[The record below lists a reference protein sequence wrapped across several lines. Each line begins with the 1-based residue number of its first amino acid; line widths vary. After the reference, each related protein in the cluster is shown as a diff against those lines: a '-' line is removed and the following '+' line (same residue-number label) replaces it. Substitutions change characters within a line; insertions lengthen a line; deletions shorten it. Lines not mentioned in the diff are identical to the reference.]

1 MRFLLAPL
9 AAGVLLLA
17 ARDGERAGGYLS
29 PSALVVD
36 PSGRLVYVAAETAR
50 EILAVEADSGAVL
63 WRLELADPAGG
74 LCLTPDGG
82 RLYATGAAPAG
93 RVFEIDTAAGRILRT
108 LPAGH
113 TPLAPS
119 LSPDGRELYVLNR
132 FDNAVAVFDLRE
144 GVQIGLIPVV
154 REPVAAAL
162 TPDGRRLIVANLL
175 PAGPANGDY
184 VGSRV
189 SIIDTVNKRI
199 ARHIP
204 LPNGSTGVRGVAV
217 SPDGRYAYVV
227 HIQAHFQLVTI
238 QLDRGWMNT
247 NALSII
253 DPEAQALVYTMVLDE
268 QTLGAANPWDVAV
281 TGDGRYLVVS
291 HAGTHELSVIDREAL
306 HARIAGRPNP
316 YRESVRRSAFLT
328 SLPPPDF
335 RLLEGIRRRV
345 KLAGLGPR
353 GLALA
358 GTSVYAAEYFS
369 DSVAVVRLAAQES
382 PEVGS
387 LSLGAPREWSA
398 ERRGEFLF
406 HDASKSYQQWQSCA
420 SCHPGQARSDGLN
433 WDLMNDGTGN
443 PKSTK
448 SLLLAHETPPA
459 MLSGV
464 RERAEVAVRAGFRV
478 ILFSPRREED
488 AAAVDA
494 WLKSLRPVPS
504 PLLVDGKLSA
514 AARRG
519 KLVFE
524 KAGCICCHPPPLYTD
539 QKQYDVGTSTGVD
552 AGRKYDTPTLVEV
565 WRTAP
570 YLADGRAATIRDVLT
585 IHNPGD
591 RHGVTSKL
599 TEQEIRDLEEFVLS
613 L

>member
-1 MRFLLAPL
+1 MRFLFAPV
-9 AAGVLLLA
+9 AIGALLLWA
-17 ARDGERAGGYLS
+17 LGASREGGYLS
-29 PSALVVD
+29 PSELVTD
-36 PSGRLVYVAAETAR
+36 ASGRFLYVAAETAS
-50 EILAVEADSGAVL
+50 EILAVEAASGAVV
-63 WRLELADPAGG
+63 WRLELPDPPGG
-74 LCLTPDGG
+74 LCLTPDGT
-82 RLYATGAAPAG
+82 RLYVTGAAPKG
-93 RVFEIDTAAGRILRT
+93 KVFEIDAAAGSIVRA

-113 TPLAPS
+113 TPVAPR

-132 FDNAVAVFDLRE
+132 FDNAVAVFDLQE

-175 PAGPANGDY
+175 PSGPANGDY
-184 VGSRV
+184 VASRV
-189 SIIDTVNKRI
+189 SIIDTVNKRV

-217 SPDGRYAYVV
+217 SPDGRQAYVV

-253 DPEAQALVYTMVLDE
+253 DPENQTLVYTMVLDE
-268 QTLGAANPWDVAV
+268 QTLGAANPWDVAI
-281 TGDGRYLVVS
+281 TGDGRHLVVTHS
-291 HAGTHELSVIDREAL
+291 GTHELSVIEREAL
-306 HARIAGRPNP
+306 QARIAGRPNP
-316 YRESVRRSAFLT
+316 YRESARRSAFLT

-358 GTSVYAAEYFS
+358 GSKAYAAEYFS
-369 DSVAVVRLAAQES
+369 DSVAVVELAGQDS
-382 PEVGS
+382 PRVGS
-387 LSLGAPREWSA
+387 FELAPPREWTL

-420 SCHPGQARSDGLN
+420 SCHPSQARADGLN

-443 PKSTK
+443 AKSTK
-448 SLLLAHETPPA
+448 SLLMAHETPPA

-488 AAAVDA
+488 AASVDA

-504 PLLVDGKLSA
+504 PFLVDGKLSPA
-514 AARRG
+514 AKRG

-524 KAGCICCHPPPLYTD
+524 KAGCVSCHPPPLYTD
-539 QKQYDVGTSTGVD
+539 ERDYDVGTSTGVD

-570 YLADGRAATIRDVLT
+570 YLADGRAATIRDMLT

-591 RHGVTSKL
+591 RHGMTSKL

>member
-1 MRFLLAPL
+1 MRFLVAPVAL
-9 AAGVLLLA
+9 GALLLA
-17 ARDGERAGGYLS
+17 AFGASREGGYLS
-29 PSALVVD
+29 PSELVAD
-36 PSGRLVYVAAETAR
+36 ARGRLLYVAAETAS
-50 EILAVEADSGAVL
+50 EILAVEAASGAVV
-63 WRLELADPAGG
+63 WRIELPDPPGG
-74 LCLTPDGG
+74 LCLTPDGT
-82 RLYATGAAPAG
+82 RLYVTGAAPRG
-93 RVFEIDTAAGRILRT
+93 KVFEIDAAAGRIVRA

-113 TPLAPS
+113 TPVAPR
-119 LSPDGRELYVLNR
+119 LSPDGRELYILNR
-132 FDNAVAVFDLRE
+132 FDNAVAVFDLQE

-175 PAGPANGDY
+175 PSGPANGDY
-184 VGSRV
+184 VASRV
-189 SIIDTVNKRI
+189 SVIDTVNKRV

-217 SPDGRYAYVV
+217 SPDGRQAYVV

-253 DPEAQALVYTMVLDE
+253 DPETQTLIYTMVLDE
-268 QTLGAANPWDVAV
+268 QTLGAANPWDVAI
-281 TGDGRYLVVS
+281 TGDGRHLVVTHS
-291 HAGTHELSVIDREAL
+291 GTHELSVIDREAL
-306 HARIAGRPNP
+306 QARIAGRPNP
-316 YRESVRRSAFLT
+316 YRESARRSAFLT

-345 KLAGLGPR
+345 RLAGLGPR

-358 GTSVYAAEYFS
+358 GSKAYAAEYFS
-369 DSVAVVRLAAQES
+369 DSVAVVELPAHGS

-387 LSLGAPREWSA
+387 FELAPPREWTL

-420 SCHPGQARSDGLN
+420 SCHPGQARADGLN

-443 PKSTK
+443 AKSTK
-448 SLLLAHETPPA
+448 SLLMAHETPPA

-504 PLLVDGKLSA
+504 PFLVDGKLSA
-514 AARRG
+514 AAKRG

-524 KAGCICCHPPPLYTD
+524 KAGCASCHPPPLYTD
-539 QKQYDVGTSTGVD
+539 QKDYDVGTSAGVD